1 MEQNIPD
8 ALGAVVKA
16 ERVAK
21 KMSQDKLAELVGVS
35 TRYIMA
41 IENEESKPSFD
52 KLIKIIHA
60 LSVKT
65 EDIFYPENAEE
76 STAVERLSRLLRQCS
91 DHEIKAITALVE
103 TLVYD
108 DKQ

>member
-1 MEQNIPD
+1 M
-8 ALGAVVKA
+8 KA

-41 IENEESKPSFD
+41 IENEESKPAFD

-76 STAVERLSRLLRQCS
+76 ASPAQRLSRLLLRCS

-108 DKQ
+108 KKQ